1 MIFRVNFLLAVG
13 VLATLAFYLVGRFLI
28 VGPVSLVKPEWAGY
42 VAGVVILAALMLIV
56 QALAKVMDRL
66 QSLTNAAR
74 SARDLRI
81 GTMGISAQGA
91 ITAGHL
97 ATAYGV
103 YGYFAADAGST
114 PLLSMALA
122 VFLYAAGAV
131 SALSDWRRQ
140 AGNPAGD
147 R

>member
-13 VLATLAFYLVGRFLI
+13 VLATMAFYLVGRFLI
-28 VGPVSLVKPEWAGY
+28 VGPVSLLKPEWSGY
-42 VAGVVILAALMLIV
+42 VAGVVILAALMLMV
-56 QALAKVMDRL
+56 QVLARVMDRL

-74 SARDLRI
+74 SAGDRRI
-81 GTMGISAQGA
+81 GTVGISAQGA
-91 ITAGHL
+91 LTAGHI
-97 ATAYGV
+97 AAAYGAF
-103 YGYFAADAGST
+103 GYFAADAGST

-122 VFLYAAGAV
+122 VFLYAAGFV

-140 AGNPAGD
+140 AGNPVAE